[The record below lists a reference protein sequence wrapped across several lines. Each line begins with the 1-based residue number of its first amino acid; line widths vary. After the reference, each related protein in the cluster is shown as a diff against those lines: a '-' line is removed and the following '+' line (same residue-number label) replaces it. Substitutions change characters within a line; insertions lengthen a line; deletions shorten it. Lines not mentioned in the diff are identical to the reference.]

1 MKAIAVLFG
10 LALGFGGTPISAQ
23 DVFPTKPIRIV
34 VGFSPGGSTD
44 ILARVVGQRLSETMG
59 QPVIVDN
66 RPGAGGSVGAAF
78 VAKAPADGHT
88 LFLASTSHTINATY
102 YQSLPYDTVSGF
114 TGVSPI
120 AVVPFVLVAPP
131 SLGARSVRQFIDI
144 AKARSGQLNWASAGN
159 GTASHLAGE
168 VFKNAA
174 GINFAHIPYKG
185 PGEQIQDA
193 LAGRID
199 LAIVPVNAA
208 KTHVDAGRLVAI
220 AVTTQRRSSVI
231 DATTV
236 AEGGVAG
243 YEFTPWFG
251 LLAPAGTPRA
261 IVEKL
266 NAQVQAAINHPEVK
280 AKLQLQGAEPMQM
293 SAPEFDALVRSEVS
307 RFARVFK
314 DAGVQ
319 RQ

>member
-1 MKAIAVLFG
+1 MKILAAVVAVIASLSVTP
-10 LALGFGGTPISAQ
+10 LAAQ
-23 DVFPTKPIRIV
+23 DNYPSKPIRIV

-44 ILARVVGQRLSETMG
+44 ILARLIGQRLTETMG

-66 RPGAGGSVGAAF
+66 RPGAGGSIGAAF
-78 VAKAPADGHT
+78 VAKSPADGYT
-88 LFLASTSHTINATY
+88 IFLGSTSHTINASF
-102 YQSLPYDTVSGF
+102 YQTLPYDTVNSF

-120 AVVPFVLVAPP
+120 AVVPFTLVSPP
-131 SLGARSVRQFIDI
+131 SLGARSVKQFIDI
-144 AKARSGQLNWASAGN
+144 AKARTGQLNWASAGN

-174 GINFAHIPYKG
+174 GINITHIPYKG
-185 PGEQIQDA
+185 PSEQIQDV
-193 LAGRID
+193 LAGRVD
-199 LAIVPVNAA
+199 LAFVPVNAA
-208 KTHVDAGRLVAI
+208 KAQIDAGRLVAI

-231 DATTV
+231 DASTV

-261 IVEKL
+261 IVDKL
-266 NAQVQAAINHPEVK
+266 NSQVQAAINNSDVR
-280 AKLQLQGAEPMQM
+280 AKMQAQGAEPMQM
-293 SAPEFDALVRSEVS
+293 NATEFDALVRSEVT
-307 RFARVFK
+307 RFARVLK